1 MSDIR
6 LMSAQTTVSR
16 NSTDS
21 KLITARGTRDG
32 SLFTIPWIQ
41 GLVMEGKVFGINA
54 GAVTT
59 AIAAK
64 AAIDADQPEMA
75 VYTAAD
81 TTVLMPV
88 HLWATLESGS
98 TTLGVHGVQLA
109 ISNISVGAGTS
120 TAATPLNQNL
130 SSGNASSATAKV
142 AYTGN
147 GTDPLTAGNYQI
159 LKHSGGVIDSDAA
172 TSGVPF
178 MPTAEFLFGQ
188 TYWSP
193 IVANTGSILGYGE
206 GVAGAVFWGGMVWA
220 EFTEAEIE

>member
-1 MSDIR
+1 MSDLR
-6 LMSAQTTVSR
+6 VYTAQTTVSR
-16 NSTDS
+16 SATDS
-21 KLITARGTRDG
+21 KLVYGRGTRDG
-32 SLFTIPWIQ
+32 SLFTAPWLM

-81 TTVLMPV
+81 TTVLLPV

-98 TTLGVHGVQLA
+98 TTLGIHGVQLA
-109 ISNISVGAGTS
+109 ISNISVAAGTS
-120 TAATPLNQNL
+120 TAATPLNMNL
-130 SSGNASSATAKV
+130 SSANVAGAAARV

-178 MPTAEFLFGQ
+178 MPSAEFKFGDSM
-188 TYWSP
+188 WAP

>member
-1 MSDIR
+1 MSDLR
-6 LMSAQTTVSR
+6 VYAAQTTVTR
-16 NSTDS
+16 AATDS
-21 KLITARGTRDG
+21 KLVYARGTRDG

-64 AAIDADQPEMA
+64 ASIDADQPEMA

-81 TTVLMPV
+81 TTALMPI

-120 TAATPLNQNL
+120 TAATPLNMNL
-130 SSGNASSATAKV
+130 SSGNAASATAKV

-159 LKHSGGVIDSDAA
+159 LKHSGGVMDSDVA

-178 MPTAEFLFGQ
+178 MPTAEFIFGQ
-188 TYWSP
+188 AYWSP

-220 EFTEAEIE
+220 EFSEAEIE